1 MNYKEKLSKKELERL
16 EDEHDIKEA
25 SRALEEYEN
34 NPKTYSLKEL
44 MDELGI

>member
-1 MNYKEKLSKKELERL
+1 MNNKEKLSKKELERL
-16 EDEHDIKEA
+16 EDEYDLKEG
-25 SRALEEYEN
+25 SRALKEYEN